1 MTFSILPRFVRAVL
15 ILLLLLLGIGS
26 VLYTQFLIVNL
37 REKDRNDVEL
47 WAKALQYVTLPQNVD
62 IRNEVDQM
70 ALEIET
76 DSLISLSKRT
86 RWARTARN
94 ASADLGNPAFDFVYS
109 ELILEN
115 RIEIPAIR
123 VDENDSVLYSNN
135 VDPETITPE
144 LVAEFKTLNT
154 PIEIV
159 VGAEDPENQ
168 QLQYIYYGESGTIQM
183 LRYFPY
189 VQFGVLALFMGL
201 AYSSWSSTRRTEQS
215 NLWVGMAREAAH
227 QLGTPLTSLYGWI
240 ALLKESE
247 LNKDNLQIVHELG
260 NDVERLQNVADRFSK
275 IGSAPE
281 LREMRVGNI
290 VDNVADYMERRIPQ
304 MNHNVSVMRDVETE
318 TRLMLNQELFQ
329 WALENL
335 IKNAL
340 DAIDP
345 HQAGSSISIHS
356 FRENNELIIDIEDT
370 GKGIDKKLHKEV
382 FKPGYSTKKRGWGLG
397 LSLTKRIIEEYH
409 NGKVFVQ
416 RSIPGKGTTFRIV
429 LPIKP

>member
-1 MTFSILPRFVRAVL
+1 MTFSILPRFMRAVL
-15 ILLLLLLGIGS
+15 TLLLLLLGIGS
-26 VLYTQFLIVNL
+26 VSYTQFLIVNL

-62 IRNEVDQM
+62 IRGEVDQL
-70 ALEIET
+70 ALEMDT
-76 DSLISLSKRT
+76 DSLISLSKRS

-115 RIEIPAIR
+115 RIKIPAIR
-123 VDENDSVLYSNN
+123 VDNNDSVLFSNN
-135 VDPETITPE
+135 IDHTNITPD
-144 LVAEFKTLNT
+144 LIAEFKALNT
-154 PIEIV
+154 PIEIL
-159 VGAEDPENQ
+159 VGAENPETQ
-168 QLQYIYYGESGTIQM
+168 QVQYIYYGESGTIQM

-240 ALLKESE
+240 TLLKESN
-247 LNKDNLQIVHELG
+247 LNKDNLQIVHELD
-260 NDVERLQNVADRFSK
+260 NDVERLQSVADRFSK
-275 IGSAPE
+275 IGSSPE
-281 LREMRVGNI
+281 LRDQRVGNI
-290 VDNVADYMERRIPQ
+290 IENVANYMERRLPQ
-304 MNHNVSVMRDVETE
+304 MNHNVSMIRDIETD

-329 WALENL
+329 WALENV

-345 HQAGSSISIHS
+345 HQGGSSISIHS
-356 FRENNELIIDIEDT
+356 YRENTDLVIDIEDT

-409 NGKVFVQ
+409 EGKVFVQ

-429 LPIKP
+429 LPVKI

>member
-26 VLYTQFLIVNL
+26 VSYTQFLIVNL

-62 IRNEVDQM
+62 IRGEVDQM

-76 DSLISLSKRT
+76 DSLITLSKRA

-123 VDENDSVLYSNN
+123 VDINDSVLFSNN

-144 LVAEFKTLNT
+144 LIEEFKTLNT

-159 VGAEDPENQ
+159 VGAENPENQ
-168 QLQYIYYGESGTIQM
+168 QVQYIYYGESGTIQM

-201 AYSSWSSTRRTEQS
+201 AYSSWSTTRRTEQS

-240 ALLKESE
+240 TLLKESD
-247 LNKDNLQIVHELG
+247 LNKDNLQIVHELD
-260 NDVERLQNVADRFSK
+260 NDVERLQSVADRFSK

-281 LREMRVGNI
+281 LREQRVGNI
-290 VDNVADYMERRIPQ
+290 IENVANYMERRIPQ
-304 MNHNVSVMRDVETE
+304 MNHNVNMIRDVETE

-335 IKNAL
+335 IKNAI

-345 HQAGSSISIHS
+345 HQNGSSISIHS
-356 FRENNELIIDIEDT
+356 YRENNDLVIDIEDT
-370 GKGIDKKLHKEV
+370 GKGIDKKLYKEV
-382 FKPGYSTKKRGWGLG
+382 FKPGFSTKKRGWGLG

-416 RSIPGKGTTFRIV
+416 KSVTGKGTTFRIV
-429 LPIKP
+429 LPVKS

>member
-1 MTFSILPRFVRAVL
+1 MHVSISPKQIRAVM

-62 IRNEVDQM
+62 IRNEVDVM
-70 ALEIET
+70 ARDILA
-76 DSLISLSKRT
+76 DSTISLSRRA
-86 RWARTARN
+86 RWARIAEN

-109 ELILEN
+109 ELILES

-123 VDENDSVLYSNN
+123 VDENDSVLFSNN
-135 VDPETITPE
+135 VDVDLITPE
-144 LVAEFKTLNT
+144 LIASFKSLNT
-154 PIEIV
+154 PIEII

-168 QLQYIYYGESGTIQM
+168 QIQYIYYGESGTIQA

-240 ALLKESE
+240 TLLKESD
-247 LNKDNLQIVHELG
+247 LSKGDLQIVHELSD
-260 NDVERLQNVADRFSK
+260 DVERLQSVADRFSK

-281 LREMRVGNI
+281 LRDLRAGNI
-290 VDNVADYMERRIPQ
+290 IENVANYMERRFPQ
-304 MNHNVSVMRDVETE
+304 MNHNVVMIRDIETDV
-318 TRLMLNQELFQ
+318 RLMLNQELFQ

-345 HQAGSSISIHS
+345 HQSGASLAIHS
-356 FRENNELIIDIEDT
+356 RREEKELIIDIEDT
-370 GKGIDKKLHKEV
+370 GKGIEKRRFKEV

-409 NGKVFVQ
+409 GGKVFVL
-416 RSIPGKGTTFRIV
+416 RSTLGKGTTFRII
-429 LPIKP
+429 LPIK